1 MKDTFSTVS
10 LTFFLNDLNTWI
22 VDRID
27 KVDASRG
34 TKPPEVYYDRG
45 MINAFR
51 EVHTL
56 IKSTLITTHD

>member
-10 LTFFLNDLNTWI
+10 LTFFLNDLNTWL

-45 MINAFR
+45 QLSAFR
-51 EVHTL
+51 EVQHL
-56 IKSTLITTHD
+56 IKSTLTTTNV